1 MQAIQAMHTC
11 NIVTEVD
18 VEWHTHHAIMY
29 MVLLSVVSLDS
40 LMQVSSLPWPYTSRE
55 HFEKSHCT
63 PIGRHWNS
71 ELTFHQLVRP
81 KVTTKMGTIIEP
93 IRLTEDVQD
102 FMKRTEKK
110 SRPQKGRKK
119 KSL

>member
-1 MQAIQAMHTC
+1 MSLA
-11 NIVTEVD
+11 
-18 VEWHTHHAIMY
+18 
-29 MVLLSVVSLDS
+29 VVSLDS
-40 LMQVSSLPWPYTSRE
+40 LIQVSSLPWPYTSRE
-55 HFEKSHCT
+55 QFEKTHCT

-81 KVTTKMGTIIEP
+81 KVTTRVGTIIEP

-110 SRPQKGRKK
+110 RSRQQKGKK
-119 KSL
+119 KQSL